1 MTQSKLIKEGTPDG
15 SLIRFSG
22 EGHAHGDVVFTLR
35 YVLPRGFSI
44 VDGDLHYRHMLTLQ
58 EWSRAQS
65 FLIETPIG
73 HKLEVPYEP
82 TAAYPSS
89 VRLKGE
95 GLPMAGHPVH
105 CEGFFVTNSLRKEE
119 EEEEE
124 DTRPRGCD
132 EKIPSYL
139 EGYCLCDGRKI
150 AMENPGRVSR
160 RLTRCFDPSRS

>member
-1 MTQSKLIKEGTPDG
+1 MVTQSKLIKEGTPDG

-119 EEEEE
+119 EEE